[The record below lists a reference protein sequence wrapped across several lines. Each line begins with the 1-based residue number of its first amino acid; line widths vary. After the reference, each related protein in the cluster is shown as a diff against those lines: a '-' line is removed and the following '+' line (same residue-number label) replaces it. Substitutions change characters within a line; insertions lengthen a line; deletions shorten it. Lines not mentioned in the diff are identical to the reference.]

1 MRQELANA
9 GHDVNIVAI
18 NAASAAT
25 SQGALVDE
33 CAFPLLQDTTEVD
46 TWGQLGGQ
54 KDDFFVLDA
63 AGDVVAHLVL
73 TDVNT
78 NLSTDE
84 GYANV
89 RDALLAAEPAP

>member
-18 NAASAAT
+18 NATSAAAN
-25 SQGALVDE
+25 QGALVDE
-33 CAFPLLQDTTEVD
+33 CAFALLQDTAEVD
-46 TWGQLGGQ
+46 AWGQLGGQ

-73 TDVNT
+73 TEVNT

-89 RDALLAAEPAP
+89 RGALLAAEPAP